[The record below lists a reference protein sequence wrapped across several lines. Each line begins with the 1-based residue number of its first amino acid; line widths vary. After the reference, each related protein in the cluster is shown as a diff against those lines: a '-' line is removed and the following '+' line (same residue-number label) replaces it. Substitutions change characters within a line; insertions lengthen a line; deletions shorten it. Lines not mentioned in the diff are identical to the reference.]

1 MGAVLIVRAQGSRQR
16 NARIRAMKM
25 RSRIASCLAMVAVAW
40 TALWPLVSSVEAR
53 LAGGDMP
60 LCHQAGMMVAP
71 DAMPQSQGPEGPR
84 RDGGTHCPLCIM
96 AFYGAHAAL
105 PEAPQPQVTIVR
117 LALAVERA
125 PLLSPFESP
134 VPPSRAPPPSLAI

>member
-1 MGAVLIVRAQGSRQR
+1 
-16 NARIRAMKM
+16 MKM
-25 RSRIASCLAMVAVAW
+25 RSRIAACLAIVAVAW

-53 LAGGDMP
+53 LAGDDLP

-71 DAMPQSQGPEGPR
+71 DAMPQSPDGPR
-84 RDGGTHCPLCIM
+84 PDGSTHCPLCIM

-105 PEAPQPQVTIVR
+105 PEAPQPPVTIVR

-125 PLLSPFESP
+125 PLLSSFESP
-134 VPPSRAPPPSLAI
+134 VPPSRAPPLSLAI